1 MDTEYERSRIERLK
15 RGLYDPEGRNAKN
28 EHRATLSP
36 SDIEIA
42 NNWGDTT
49 VVKDHDEEGPGAPR
63 VGVLKALVIFAVLTV
78 LGSGGYLL
86 YEYFDPFAN
95 PSEKNIEIAID
106 VPVGVTPG
114 IPAELTIRVT
124 NKNRVALGYADLTL
138 SYSEGTRSADNPD
151 QDLRDEKKSF
161 GAIAS
166 GGAVLYRT
174 KAIFLGEE
182 NAEKEIRA
190 SLDYR
195 FEGINSIFTKPSEIR
210 SVRLLAAPINLTV
223 DILKEINAGQLL
235 ELSISA
241 LSNTVIPLRDVFV
254 KVEYPLGFTFTN
266 AEPKPDFGTN
276 IWRVGALPPSGK
288 FALKVRGILSGAEG
302 EEKVFHTSVGVGN
315 DKTARDIDTLYGNAL
330 SAVSLTRSFIG
341 IDLLLNGKPAKDVPV
356 PFGARVEGVVNWQN
370 NLDAKIEQAEIEV
383 KLSGA
388 ALSRS
393 SIVAGSG
400 GFYRSSDNT
409 IIWDSRGDNNLAL
422 LEAGASGGV
431 SFFFQPLPPVSGN
444 QALVNPIITAEVT
457 IRGRRISE
465 TGVPEEIKSVK
476 VESVRVSSEVQFA
489 SRAVY
494 YAGPFTNSGPIP
506 PKVEQE
512 TTYTVIWSIVNTSNR
527 ISDAEVRAVLPIY
540 IKWYGSVSPG
550 SENLSYNPSTNEVIW
565 LPGDIPAGTG
575 IGKPPREVAFQVV
588 LTPSLSQV
596 KTAPDL
602 ITGTVLTGT
611 DAFSGVSL
619 LQGKPNVSTVLS
631 TDPKAGQDTDL
642 VVP

>member
-1 MDTEYERSRIERLK
+1 M
-15 RGLYDPEGRNAKN
+15 
-28 EHRATLSP
+28 
-36 SDIEIA
+36 
-42 NNWGDTT
+42 
-49 VVKDHDEEGPGAPR
+49 
-63 VGVLKALVIFAVLTV
+63 
-78 LGSGGYLL
+78 
-86 YEYFDPFAN
+86 
-95 PSEKNIEIAID
+95 
-106 VPVGVTPG
+106 
-114 IPAELTIRVT
+114 
-124 NKNRVALGYADLTL
+124 
-138 SYSEGTRSADNPD
+138 
-151 QDLRDEKKSF
+151 
-161 GAIAS
+161 
-166 GGAVLYRT
+166 
-174 KAIFLGEE
+174 
-182 NAEKEIRA
+182 
-190 SLDYR
+190 
-195 FEGINSIFTKPSEIR
+195 
-210 SVRLLAAPINLTV
+210 
-223 DILKEINAGQLL
+223 
-235 ELSISA
+235 
-241 LSNTVIPLRDVFV
+241 
-254 KVEYPLGFTFTN
+254 
-266 AEPKPDFGTN
+266 
-276 IWRVGALPPSGK
+276 
-288 FALKVRGILSGAEG
+288 
-302 EEKVFHTSVGVGN
+302 
-315 DKTARDIDTLYGNAL
+315 
-330 SAVSLTRSFIG
+330 
-341 IDLLLNGKPAKDVPV
+341 
-356 PFGARVEGVVNWQN
+356 
-370 NLDAKIEQAEIEV
+370 
-383 KLSGA
+383 
-388 ALSRS
+388 
-393 SIVAGSG
+393 
-400 GFYRSSDNT
+400 
-409 IIWDSRGDNNLAL
+409 
-422 LEAGASGGV
+422 
-431 SFFFQPLPPVSGN
+431 
-444 QALVNPIITAEVT
+444 T